1 MPPKVKVLKSKPKN
15 LKKTQEH
22 IGNIMK
28 EILQT
33 DRNSDD
39 FGNSYIELEKYQKYI
54 LNVREFLKLLFELV
68 GTIND
73 EDLSNRIKYF
83 RSVLIN
89 TFREFYK
96 FDTKPYE
103 QSIDITQ
110 MPVEKLRALRHK
122 YMDLK
127 DSLVLVV
134 PIIVSR
140 NILACKLDSRSI
152 TADGNK
158 RYDEFCIAASKL
170 ELELN
175 IFKHL
180 KLGDKQLEIGFDF
193 CTIFN
198 GSNFSSKFTEQQKHK
213 IFDTIIHLCEVGKVI
228 NRIKTSPDIDIS
240 NIFPKIIELLEQFKG
255 KVHGCDRA
263 FDIIKRSSAL
273 FERNCNKYI
282 SKSTRNK
289 NPMLLFTEFVDDI
302 IKNQSEE
309 LSDGHVGKATL
320 INELKTLIREMRS
333 TIEKSMMT
341 NKKVLPDNARFVMEM
356 AEVYIDELEMST
368 SGPLPSQAEVDE
380 LQKKFSDF
388 YIP

>member
-28 EILQT
+28 DILQT
-33 DRNSDD
+33 DRDSTD
-39 FGNSYIELEKYQKYI
+39 FGNSYIELAKYQKY
-54 LNVREFLKLLFELV
+54 VSSVKDFLKLLFELV
-68 GTIND
+68 AIIND

-83 RSVLIN
+83 RTVLIN
-89 TFREFYK
+89 TFREFCL

-103 QSIDITQ
+103 HEIDINQ
-110 MPVEKLRALRHK
+110 MPQEQLRTLRHK

-140 NILACKLDSRSI
+140 NILACKLDSRSV
-152 TADGNK
+152 TADGNR
-158 RYDEFCIAASKL
+158 RYEEFCIAASKL
-170 ELELN
+170 EIELN
-175 IFKHL
+175 IFKHI

-198 GSNFSSKFTEQQKHK
+198 GSNFSSKFTEAQKLK
-213 IFDTIIHLCEVGKVI
+213 IFDIIIRMCEVGKDI
-228 NRIKTSPDIDIS
+228 NKIKMSPDIDIAA
-240 NIFPKIIELLEQFKG
+240 IFPKIVELLEQFKG
-255 KVHGCDRA
+255 KVHGCDKA
-263 FDIIKRSSAL
+263 FDIIKKSSTL
-273 FERNCNKYI
+273 FEKNCNKYI

-302 IKNQSEE
+302 IRNQSEE
-309 LSDGHVGKATL
+309 LSEGHTGKATL

-333 TIEKSMMT
+333 TIEKSMVS

-368 SGPLPSQAEVDE
+368 AGPLPSQAEVAE
-380 LQKKFSDF
+380 LQKKFNDF